1 MYSIERF
8 RRPTP
13 SQKYNFPM
21 LLAPKP
27 EGWED
32 LPPRGRRYSTILP
45 GPSSFHD
52 AKASAL
58 LSMFS
63 LHPSPLRVP
72 YSLVRHPSGT
82 AGYRNRGKVDAFYSI
97 TLEVASRYWHIK
109 LWKDQTWPTSNQ
121 LRNRVRRMLVNSGKD
136 ALQPVPQRPQSFNL
150 SIKVLPSGWVFIP
163 ASASTGLQLVSGWFT
178 TSPPCEGGMSKL
190 VRKLSE

>member
-1 MYSIERF
+1 MQRTLVDKSLNCIGGSISTDEHRVKYQVGYNDNFCMPVRLYSVVSAPSWTTHACIEAMYSIERF

-72 YSLVRHPSGT
+72 CKL
-82 AGYRNRGKVDAFYSI
+82 AGKKGGDPR
-97 TLEVASRYWHIK
+97 EVF
-109 LWKDQTWPTSNQ
+109 LC
-121 LRNRVRRMLVNSGKD
+121 
-136 ALQPVPQRPQSFNL
+136 L
-150 SIKVLPSGWVFIP
+150 SQGDNNK
-163 ASASTGLQLVSGWFT
+163 
-178 TSPPCEGGMSKL
+178 
-190 VRKLSE
+190 